1 MGTNSRARA
10 RAITRSTILWRA
22 YQRSEVWKRL

>member
-10 RAITRSTILWRA
+10 RA
-22 YQRSEVWKRL
+22 RLHVAPFYDEPTKEAKSGKD